1 MASPH
6 PWVTKDAS
14 LFSTLCGTQGAGVVL
29 ADRGGESLASARY
42 KGRRGEVD
50 VMDITARVGALASL
64 PLFAGFNPDEI
75 ATVAARCT
83 EREHPKD
90 EVLWQA
96 GDSGDEFVV
105 VVSGELSV
113 WRGGDDS
120 EVVARVGPGEC
131 LGEIALLLDEP
142 RSATVSCSR
151 PSRLLVL
158 AGLHFQELLRGDA
171 RALTYVSQLLARRVV
186 ATTRA
191 RVAARKSTSIGVVA
205 DAGTPGASLVANALA
220 AIIAS
225 LTGGRVLVVSLGDI
239 GKQLDTLTAN
249 GAGSTAS
256 FIEHRRDGAPDRL
269 DVALPDAADPELLG
283 RELTTLLGVLGDEYR
298 AVVID
303 LSSHPAC
310 TLAAAASACDDAV
323 SVSYR
328 FDNKQEAGAPH
339 SHILRVVN
347 RADPRSRALPLNHC
361 EPFILPEEASLTGLR
376 GDALIPFLQDNAW
389 LPVTRTLNRLARKVL
404 RATVGIALG
413 GGAAFG
419 ISHVGVLEV
428 LDEAGI
434 PVDLVAGTSM
444 GSIVGLGYAGGM
456 TGAAMHEVARRQSN
470 LPTAL
475 RALDLSLSG
484 LGLMSGR
491 RLVKTFA
498 HLLPIETFEDLTLP
512 FVAVATD
519 VQTGLGVTIG
529 TGRLE
534 DAFRAS
540 SSIPLLFAPAERDGR
555 MLVDGA
561 MVDPVP
567 ADVARDMGADI
578 VLAVNVVPKLNGDV
592 RTPLSRAFG
601 ALNRLNPLAH
611 LNGKV
616 AAPHIVDILMNS
628 LVAIQYELG
637 NFKALTADV
646 LVNVDLAD
654 FTWIDFT
661 SAIPIVERG
670 AEAADAALPAIRQAY
685 EQRLAGV

>member
-1 MASPH
+1 
-6 PWVTKDAS
+6 
-14 LFSTLCGTQGAGVVL
+14 
-29 ADRGGESLASARY
+29 
-42 KGRRGEVD
+42 
-50 VMDITARVGALASL
+50 MDITARAGALASL
-64 PLFAGFNPDEI
+64 PLFAGFNADEI

-83 EREHPKD
+83 EREHAKD

-96 GDSGDEFVV
+96 GDPGDEFVV

-113 WRGGDDS
+113 WRGGGDS

-142 RSATVSCSR
+142 RSAAVSCSR
-151 PSRLLVL
+151 PCRLLVL

-205 DAGTPGASLVANALA
+205 DDGTPGASLVADALA
-220 AIIAS
+220 AIVAS
-225 LTGGRVLVVSLGDI
+225 LTRGRVLVVSLDDA
-239 GKQLDTLTAN
+239 GKQLDALTAS
-249 GAGSTAS
+249 GAGSAAS
-256 FIEHRRDGAPDRL
+256 LIEHRRNGAPDRL
-269 DVALPDAADPELLG
+269 DVALPDAADPELVG

-298 AVVID
+298 AVVVD

-328 FDNKQEAGAPH
+328 FDKRQEAGAPH

-347 RADPRSRALPLNHC
+347 RADPRSRALPFNHC
-361 EPFILPEEASLTGLR
+361 EPFILPHEASLTGLR
-376 GDALIPFLQDNAW
+376 GEALIPFLQDNPW

-456 TGAAMHEVARRQSN
+456 TGAEMHEVARRQSN
-470 LPTAL
+470 LPSAI
-475 RALDLSLSG
+475 RALDLSFSG

-491 RLVKTFA
+491 RLVKTFS

-567 ADVARDMGADI
+567 ADVAREMGADI

-611 LNGKV
+611 LNGTV
-616 AAPHIVDILMNS
+616 SAPHIVDILMNS

-670 AEAADAALPAIRQAY
+670 AEAAEAALPAIREAY

>member
-1 MASPH
+1 
-6 PWVTKDAS
+6 
-14 LFSTLCGTQGAGVVL
+14 
-29 ADRGGESLASARY
+29 
-42 KGRRGEVD
+42 
-50 VMDITARVGALASL
+50 MDITARAGALASL
-64 PLFAGFNPDEI
+64 PLFAGFNADEI
-75 ATVAARCT
+75 ATIAARCT
-83 EREHPKD
+83 EREHAKD

-96 GDSGDEFVV
+96 GDPGDEFVV
-105 VVSGELSV
+105 VLSGELSV

-142 RSATVSCSR
+142 RSAAVSCSR
-151 PSRLLVL
+151 PCRLLVL

-205 DAGTPGASLVANALA
+205 DDGTPGASLVADALA
-220 AIIAS
+220 AIVAS
-225 LTGGRVLVVSLGDI
+225 LTSGRVLVVSLGDA
-239 GKQLDTLTAN
+239 GKQLDALTAS
-249 GAGSTAS
+249 GAGSAAS
-256 FIEHRRDGAPDRL
+256 LIEHRRNGAPDRL
-269 DVALPDAADPELLG
+269 DVALPDAADPELVG
-283 RELTTLLGVLGDEYR
+283 RELTALLGVLGDEYR
-298 AVVID
+298 AVVVD

-310 TLAAAASACDDAV
+310 TLAAAAAACDDAV

-328 FDNKQEAGAPH
+328 FDKRQGAGAPH

-361 EPFILPEEASLTGLR
+361 EPFILPREASLTGLR
-376 GDALIPFLQDNAW
+376 GEALIPFLQDNPW

-456 TGAAMHEVARRQSN
+456 TGAEMHEVARRQSN
-470 LPTAL
+470 LPSAI
-475 RALDLSLSG
+475 RALDLSFSG

-567 ADVARDMGADI
+567 ADVAREMGADI

-611 LNGKV
+611 LNGTV

-670 AEAADAALPAIRQAY
+670 AEAAEAALPAIREAY

>member
-1 MASPH
+1 
-6 PWVTKDAS
+6 
-14 LFSTLCGTQGAGVVL
+14 
-29 ADRGGESLASARY
+29 
-42 KGRRGEVD
+42 
-50 VMDITARVGALASL
+50 MDITARAGALASL
-64 PLFAGFNPDEI
+64 PLFAGFNAKEI
-75 ATVAARCT
+75 ETVAARCT
-83 EREHPKD
+83 EREHAKD
-90 EVLWQA
+90 DVLWHA
-96 GDSGDEFVV
+96 GDPGDEFVV

-113 WRGGDDS
+113 WRGSDDS

-142 RSATVSCSR
+142 RSAAVSCSR
-151 PSRLLVL
+151 PCRLLVL
-158 AGLHFQELLRGDA
+158 AGIHFQELLRGDA

-205 DAGTPGASLVANALA
+205 DDGTPGASLVANALA
-220 AIIAS
+220 AIVAS
-225 LTGGRVLVVSLGDI
+225 LTHGRVLVVSLGDV
-239 GKQLDTLTAN
+239 GKQLDALTAN
-249 GAGSTAS
+249 GGSTAS
-256 FIEHRRDGAPDRL
+256 VIEHRRNGAPDRL

-283 RELTTLLGVLGDEYR
+283 RELTTLLGAMGDEYR
-298 AVVID
+298 AVVVD
-303 LSSHPAC
+303 FSSHPAC
-310 TLAAAASACDDAV
+310 TIAAAASACDDAV

-328 FDNKQEAGAPH
+328 FDRKEVAAAPH
-339 SHILRVVN
+339 SRVLRVVN
-347 RADPRSRALPLNHC
+347 RADPRSRPLPLNHC
-361 EPFILPEEASLTGLR
+361 EPFILPHEASLTGLR
-376 GDALIPFLQDNAW
+376 GDAVIPFLQDNAW
-389 LPVTRTLNRLARKVL
+389 LPVTRTLNRLARKAL

-456 TGAAMHEVARRQSN
+456 TGAAMHEIARKQSN

-475 RALDLSLSG
+475 RALDVSFSG

-491 RLVKTFA
+491 RLVKTFSGM
-498 HLLPIETFEDLTLP
+498 LPIETFEDLTLP

-611 LNGKV
+611 LNRKV

-670 AEAADAALPAIRQAY
+670 AKAADAALPAIRQAY

>member
-1 MASPH
+1 
-6 PWVTKDAS
+6 
-14 LFSTLCGTQGAGVVL
+14 
-29 ADRGGESLASARY
+29 
-42 KGRRGEVD
+42 
-50 VMDITARVGALASL
+50 MDITERTGALASL
-64 PLFAGFNPDEI
+64 PLFAGFNADEI

-83 EREHPKD
+83 EREHAKD

-96 GDSGDEFVV
+96 GDPGDEFVV

-113 WRGGDDS
+113 WRGGADS

-142 RSATVSCSR
+142 RSAAVSCSR
-151 PSRLLVL
+151 PCRLLVL
-158 AGLHFQELLRGDA
+158 AGLDFQELLRGDA

-205 DAGTPGASLVANALA
+205 DDGTPGASLVADALA
-220 AIIAS
+220 AIVAS
-225 LTGGRVLVVSLGDI
+225 LTRGRVLVVSLGDT
-239 GKQLDTLTAN
+239 GKQLDALTAN

-256 FIEHRRDGAPDRL
+256 LIEHRRNGAPDRL
-269 DVALPDAADPELLG
+269 DVALPDAADPELVG
-283 RELTTLLGVLGDEYR
+283 RELTTLLGALGDEYR
-298 AVVID
+298 AVVVD

-328 FDNKQEAGAPH
+328 FDKRQVGAPH

-347 RADPRSRALPLNHC
+347 RADPRSRALPFNHC
-361 EPFILPEEASLTGLR
+361 EPFILPYEAALTGLR

-444 GSIVGLGYAGGM
+444 GTVVGLGYAGGM
-456 TGAAMHEVARRQSN
+456 TGADMHEVARRQSN

-475 RALDLSLSG
+475 RALDLSFSG

-491 RLVKTFA
+491 RWVKTFS

-512 FVAVATD
+512 FLAVATD

-555 MLVDGA
+555 MLIDGA

-567 ADVARDMGADI
+567 ADVAREMGADI

-616 AAPHIVDILMNS
+616 AAPHILDILMNS

-646 LVNVDLAD
+646 LINVDLAD

-670 AEAADAALPAIRQAY
+670 AQAAEAALPAIREAY
-685 EQRLAGV
+685 EQRLADV

>member
-1 MASPH
+1 M
-6 PWVTKDAS
+6 
-14 LFSTLCGTQGAGVVL
+14 
-29 ADRGGESLASARY
+29 E
-42 KGRRGEVD
+42 
-50 VMDITARVGALASL
+50 ITARAGALASL
-64 PLFAGFNPDEI
+64 PLFAGFNADEI
-75 ATVAARCT
+75 ATVAHRCT

-90 EVLWQA
+90 EVLWHA
-96 GDSGDEFVV
+96 GDPGDEFVV

-113 WRGGDDS
+113 WRGADDS

-151 PSRLLVL
+151 PCRLLVL
-158 AGLHFQELLRGDA
+158 AGADFQELLRGDA

-191 RVAARKSTSIGVVA
+191 RVAVRKSTSIGVVA
-205 DAGTPGASLVANALA
+205 DDGTPGASLVANALA
-220 AIIAS
+220 AIVGS
-225 LTGGRVLVVSLGDI
+225 LTGGRVLVVSLGDA
-239 GKQLDTLTAN
+239 GKQLDALTAN
-249 GAGSTAS
+249 GHASTAS
-256 FIEHRRDGAPDRL
+256 LIEHRHNGAPDRL

-283 RELTTLLGVLGDEYR
+283 HELTALLGVLGDEYR
-298 AVVID
+298 AVVVD
-303 LSSHPAC
+303 FSPHPAC
-310 TLAAAASACDDAV
+310 TIAAAASACDDAV

-328 FDNKQEAGAPH
+328 FDGKRAPTAPH
-339 SHILRVVN
+339 SRVLRVVN

-361 EPFILPEEASLTGLR
+361 EPFILRYEPSLAGLR
-376 GDALIPFLQDNAW
+376 GEALIPFLQDNAW

-419 ISHVGVLEV
+419 ISHVGVIEV

-456 TGAAMHEVARRQSN
+456 TGAEMHEVARRQSN
-470 LPTAL
+470 LPTTI
-475 RALDLSLSG
+475 RALDLSFSG
-484 LGLMSGR
+484 LGIMSGR
-491 RLVKTFA
+491 RLVKTFS

-519 VQTGLGVTIG
+519 VLTGLGVTIA

-567 ADVARDMGADI
+567 ADVAREMGADI

-616 AAPHIVDILMNS
+616 GAPHIVDIFMNS

-670 AEAADAALPAIRQAY
+670 ASAADAALPAIREAY